1 MHGSRAQNSKES
13 QGGKYMLTLLLV
25 QYAKSS
31 LRRCI
36 FVLPVPLAV
45 DTLSPL
51 LLTLNHV
58 FKTPSYALFSNL
70 VCLGLSG
77 ACIVVSCVFGGRVV
91 VLYCSSDLYILLQF
105 WT

>member
-1 MHGSRAQNSKES
+1 
-13 QGGKYMLTLLLV
+13 MLTLLLV

-70 VCLGLSG
+70 VGLGLSG
-77 ACIVVSCVFGGRVV
+77 ACIVVSCTLGGRF
-91 VLYCSSDLYILLQF
+91 ILLFRIVYIYAILDLDDFSQRIY
-105 WT
+105 